1 MGGRRIG
8 RLRAV
13 RLRPTASHVS
23 RSAPAGACGA
33 AGPYPVVRK
42 PSYHAAAVPRDPA
55 VTVLYRWRAAAAR
68 LWSRL
73 PLWARYTL
81 VWWFNAHFVIGAVA
95 VVRDDAGRVLVARH
109 TYRRRRP
116 WGLPGG
122 WVRRGEDPA
131 ETVVREVLEESGLRI
146 RAIRPMTV
154 QREAPHHL
162 TVVYAARPDGGVFRP
177 SDEVTEIRYIVPGEW
192 PEGLRE
198 DHRTLILASVG
209 HPSFTEGP
217 PVAGRP

>member
-1 MGGRRIG
+1 M
-8 RLRAV
+8 
-13 RLRPTASHVS
+13 P
-23 RSAPAGACGA
+23 RSAAAGACGA
-33 AGPYPVVRK
+33 AGVYPVVRR
-42 PSYHAAAVPRDPA
+42 PSDHAATAPCGRA
-55 VTVLYRWRAAAAR
+55 ATVLYRWRSAAAR

-81 VWWFNAHFVIGAVA
+81 VWWLNAHFVIGAVA

-131 ETVVREVLEESGLRI
+131 DTVVREVLEESGLRI

-162 TVVYAARPDGGVFRP
+162 TVVYAARPDGGAFRP
-177 SDEVTEIRYIVPGEW
+177 SDEVAEVRYIVPGEW

-198 DHRTLILASVG
+198 DHRSLILASVG
-209 HPSFTEGP
+209 HPSFAEGP
-217 PVAGRP
+217 AAASRP